1 MVMPALPPPDWM
13 GDVPRADSLAQLR
26 ADMPGVSL
34 RATDP
39 ISVATEA
46 FASALHNQRLF
57 FNVSAV
63 NALPQYSIGS
73 ALDGWAFVQ
82 GVDGE
87 GLPPDVLRYQVFDAP
102 NRHSAESRDETL
114 VSLARKSSADVSGGH
129 VVRDYTAGSASI
141 YILATRDGS
150 QAGAAIGT
158 PPSAL
163 RDAAKAYI
171 ETNLPSFFSYLTPA
185 PSVRSYSVG
194 VSVEYRGDA
203 VESEVREAIANA
215 AMRSNDENRVLGGTV
230 HQTRFT
236 TAIYDAHSAIENVAL
251 TQFQITDIDG
261 TNPVGATVGDLYPTQ
276 NRARIT
282 SSNPIDHSIAYSMRE
297 PIALTLAVSP

>member
-46 FASALHNQRLF
+46 FASALYNQRLF
-57 FNVSAV
+57 FNVSAL
-63 NALPQYSIGS
+63 NALPQYAIGS
-73 ALDGWAFVQ
+73 ALGGWAFVR
-82 GVDGE
+82 GIDAE
-87 GLPPDVLRYQVFDAP
+87 GAPTDALRYLVFDAP
-102 NRHSAESRDETL
+102 NEYSSESRDETL
-114 VSLARKSSADVSGGH
+114 VSLARKSSADVSSAH
-129 VVRDYTAGSASI
+129 VARDYTAGSASI
-141 YILATRDGS
+141 YILTTRDGS

-185 PSVRSYSVG
+185 PTVRPYSVG

-203 VESEVREAIANA
+203 VEAEVREAVANA

-261 TNPVGATVGDLYPTQ
+261 ANPVSATVGDLYPTQ

-282 SSNPIDHSIAYSMRE
+282 ASNPIDYSIAYSMRE